1 MTATFENVPGLILKD
16 YKRYLQ
22 SMVTSLLRMSYQV
35 RVAVLTASFYG
46 DAQNRRR
53 LILWAARKDC
63 VLPSLPIETHGPD
76 GRHPLNTCKDALQ
89 ALEEHNPMSSRSSG
103 VVSIKSN
110 NNNNGGGGGATTI
123 YNHICPKLKKGNND
137 GNADKNSSTH
147 HNHHQQQQQQQHDN
161 FVLHENEPSRT
172 ILARARPH
180 IHYKFDRFITVRE
193 AACLQSFPPTFQFF
207 GSISNQYSQVGNAVP
222 VKLATAVARSVA
234 EVHGL
239 P

>member
-103 VVSIKSN
+103 VVSIKSSKN
-110 NNNNGGGGGATTI
+110 NNNNGGGGATTI
-123 YNHICPKLKKGNND
+123 YNHICPKLKKGNNND
-137 GNADKNSSTH
+137 NTDH
-147 HNHHQQQQQQQHDN
+147 HHQHDN

-207 GSISNQYSQVGNAVP
+207 GSLSNQYSQVGNAVP

>member
-1 MTATFENVPGLILKD
+1 MTGTFENVPGLILKD

-22 SMVTSLLRMSYQV
+22 SMVTGLLRMSYQV
-35 RVAVLTASFYG
+35 RVAVLTASLYG
-46 DAQNRRR
+46 DPQNRRR

-76 GRHPLNTCKDALQ
+76 GRYPLNTCKDALQ
-89 ALEEHNPMSSRSSG
+89 ALEEHNTMSPRSSG
-103 VVSIKSN
+103 VVSIKSMKN
-110 NNNNGGGGGATTI
+110 NNNNGGGGGGGGATTI
-123 YNHICPKLKKGNND
+123 YNHICPKLKKGNNND
-137 GNADKNSSTH
+137 NTDH
-147 HNHHQQQQQQQHDN
+147 HQHDN
-161 FVLHENEPSRT
+161 FVLHEHEPSRT

-207 GSISNQYSQVGNAVP
+207 GSLSNQYSQVGNAVP

-234 EVHGL
+234 EVHDL